1 MDNFNLKKFLVENKL
16 THNSRLLQEG
26 MQYFHN
32 GAEGNQII
40 NYDDRDL
47 VNDLE
52 GLGQGSMDGQDFRA
66 GQVYNIGGQEYK
78 VVPQGDEFNLVLA
91 ELKRN
96 NRAMHKTLT
105 EDSSDTLEDYFYLDL
120 RQYTGVTSFET
131 CDEDDWDEVKDYVE
145 KDKQRFLD
153 QHPEIEESEFD
164 QYAEDWI
171 DNIEDQRG
179 FENMNQ
185 QDMSYGF

>member
-16 THNSRLLQEG
+16 TYNSRLLQEG

-47 VNDLE
+47 ADDLE
-52 GLGQGSMDGQDFRA
+52 ALGQGSMDGQDFKA
-66 GQVYNIGGQEYK
+66 GSVYNIGGQEYK
-78 VVPQGDEFNLVLA
+78 VVPQGDEFKLVLA
-91 ELKRN
+91 ELKRSN
-96 NRAMHKTLT
+96 PETLA
-105 EDSSDTLEDYFYLDL
+105 EDNSDTLADYFYDL

-131 CDEDDWDEVKDYVE
+131 CDEDDWDKVKDYIE

-153 QHPEIEESEFD
+153 QHPEIEESEFN

-179 FENMNQ
+179 FESMNQ
-185 QDMSYGF
+185 QDMSYGY